1 MEKNDKERYQTMSAQ
16 ELAKERTFLAAQ
28 RSSLANQR
36 TFSAW
41 IRTGLSSVLAGLAI
55 VKFIGTNEY
64 YKVYVAFIGILFVLI
79 GISIYMLAYFSY
91 LKSVKDEEEERM
103 TKPIVF
109 NTLTIITI
117 GMIVTAILIA
127 ILLIYYE

>member
-1 MEKNDKERYQTMSAQ
+1 MEKNDKEKYETMSAH
-16 ELAKERTFLAAQ
+16 ELAKERTCLAAE
-28 RSSLANQR
+28 RTSLANQR

-55 VKFIGTNEY
+55 VKFIGTNEF
-64 YKVYVAFIGILFVLI
+64 YKGYVAFIGVLFVLI
-79 GISIYMLAYFSY
+79 GIGIYVLAYFTY
-91 LKSVKDEEEERM
+91 LKSVKDEEDDEM

-117 GMIVTAILIA
+117 GMILTAILIVV
-127 ILLIYYE
+127 LLIYYE